1 MSTNATDPG
10 GIPLINPVDFVS
22 TITFETNNRSILTY
36 QVSRQLLDGHG
47 HDARIR

>member
-22 TITFETNNRSILTY
+22 TIPVVKSDRSVLTY
-36 QVSRQLLDGHG
+36 QVSRRFVNGYG
-47 HDARIR
+47 HDARV